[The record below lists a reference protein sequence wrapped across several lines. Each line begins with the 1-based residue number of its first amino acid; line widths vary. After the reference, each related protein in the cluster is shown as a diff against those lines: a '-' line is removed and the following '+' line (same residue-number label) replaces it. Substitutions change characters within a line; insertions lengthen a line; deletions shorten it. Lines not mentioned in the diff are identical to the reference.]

1 MSEETDRIVGLEL
14 GAADYVGKPC
24 NPRELLARVRAVLR
38 RQDVSQSGVPG
49 TVVTFAGWRLDRVRR
64 EITKPSGEEVI
75 LSRSEFIM
83 LEMLVEN
90 AGRIVRREQL
100 LEHARAGGRDVN
112 ERAMDV
118 QISRLRRKLNE
129 EDAKELIVTVRGEGY
144 LGVRPPTVLLQVALL
159 AVVAVIATQAV
170 TLAFVALSPEPKP
183 AGYTLAA
190 AAEALRGVSAKS
202 SDGRRIQS
210 RRLDHAP
217 FVQER
222 DPLAQAIAR
231 SLATELHR
239 PLSDVRVQMD
249 FPRRLLERRR
259 PRPPEPRGGQP
270 GDPYGGPAG
279 GPQADQ
285 GGRPGPGRWNEGIRI
300 GVLSNQINFPPF
312 SAAVRQDDG
321 QWTVISP
328 PKGWLAPWQKA
339 LLASMVLSLIL
350 LAPLIW
356 WMAQRL
362 AHPIRSFAQAAD
374 RLGADPDAAPLTPNG
389 PNEVRLAISAFN
401 DMQAKLR
408 EHIERRT
415 QTVAAIAHDLRTPL
429 TRLRFRIEAMPEEQQ
444 AKAIAD
450 IEEMDALVAQAMQF
464 VKGQFEVRNAEVLD
478 FGELVQ
484 GLAVRY
490 ADTGA
495 DIRIT
500 TAPGLMIH
508 GDAGVLRRGLT
519 NLLDNAIVHG
529 GSVVVSVS
537 SDQANAVARIQDQG
551 PGIPADQLERVFDPF
566 FRLEGSRSRETGG
579 AGLGLSIARHAV
591 RAHGG
596 DLTLSN
602 IQPTG
607 LQATLSV
614 PLA

>member
-1 MSEETDRIVGLEL
+1 MR
-14 GAADYVGKPC
+14 
-24 NPRELLARVRAVLR
+24 
-38 RQDVSQSGVPG
+38 
-49 TVVTFAGWRLDRVRR
+49 
-64 EITKPSGEEVI
+64 
-75 LSRSEFIM
+75 
-83 LEMLVEN
+83 
-90 AGRIVRREQL
+90 
-100 LEHARAGGRDVN
+100 
-112 ERAMDV
+112 
-118 QISRLRRKLNE
+118 
-129 EDAKELIVTVRGEGY
+129 
-144 LGVRPPTVLLQVALL
+144 GVRPPTVLLQVALL
-159 AVVAVIATQAV
+159 AAVAVIATQAV
-170 TLAFVALSPEPKP
+170 TLAFVALAPAPKP
-183 AGYTLAA
+183 AGYTLASA
-190 AAEALRGVSAKS
+190 TRALSGQEARTA
-202 SDGRRIQS
+202 DGRKLQ
-210 RRLDHAP
+210 RRLTDHAP
-217 FVQER
+217 FAQEP
-222 DPLAQAIAR
+222 DPLADAIAR
-231 SLATELHR
+231 SLSAELGKPIEAIHVRMDR
-239 PLSDVRVQMD
+239 PQR
-249 FPRRLLERRR
+249 FLEMHR
-259 PRPPEPRGGQP
+259 PRPPQPRAR
-270 GDPYGGPAG
+270 PA
-279 GPQADQ
+279 QERDR
-285 GGRPGPGRWNEGIRI
+285 RPPPDRWLEAIRI
-300 GVLSNQINFPPF
+300 GVLSDQINFPPF

-321 QWTVISP
+321 QWSVISP
-328 PKGWLAPWQKA
+328 PRGWLAPWQKA

-350 LAPLIW
+350 LSPLIW
-356 WMAQRL
+356 WMAKRL
-362 AHPIRSFAQAAD
+362 ARPIRSFAQAAD

-464 VKGQFEVRNAEVLD
+464 VKGQFEVKNAEVLD
-478 FGELVQ
+478 FGALVQ
-484 GLAVRY
+484 GLAERY

-500 TAPGLMIH
+500 SAPGLMVH
-508 GDAGVLRRGLT
+508 GDPGVLRRGLT

-551 PGIPADQLERVFDPF
+551 PGIPVDQLERVFDPF